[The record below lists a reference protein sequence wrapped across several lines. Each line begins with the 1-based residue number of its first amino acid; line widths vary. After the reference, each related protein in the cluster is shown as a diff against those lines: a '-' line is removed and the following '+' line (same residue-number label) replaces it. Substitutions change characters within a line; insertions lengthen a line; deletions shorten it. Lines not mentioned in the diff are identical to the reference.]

1 MDWIQK
7 LADERDALAKRI
19 SEIDHL
25 LQQHEALHRQ
35 AQRLLGNEKEY
46 VAEAVK
52 NTPKSGVRRESS
64 GRRGSA
70 EVKRFEEM
78 IRQVLLEAREPLNR
92 SDLLVIAT
100 ERSIPVGG
108 QDPINTLA
116 SRMSRMHGV
125 TNISGQGY
133 WLEERANELFPA
145 APPLAANQQ
154 IDAE

>member
-7 LADERDALAKRI
+7 LADERNALAKRI

-35 AQRLLGNEKEY
+35 AQRLLGTEKEY
-46 VAEAVK
+46 VAEVVR

-78 IRQVLLEAREPLNR
+78 IRQVLLEASEPLNR
-92 SDLLVIAT
+92 SDLLAIAT
-100 ERSIPVGG
+100 ERAIPVGG
-108 QDPINTLA
+108 QDPLNTLA
-116 SRMSRMHGV
+116 SRMSRMNGV
-125 TNISGQGY
+125 TNISGRGY
-133 WLEERANELFPA
+133 WLEERANELFPT
-145 APPLAANQQ
+145 APLPTINQQ
-154 IDAE
+154 NGAE